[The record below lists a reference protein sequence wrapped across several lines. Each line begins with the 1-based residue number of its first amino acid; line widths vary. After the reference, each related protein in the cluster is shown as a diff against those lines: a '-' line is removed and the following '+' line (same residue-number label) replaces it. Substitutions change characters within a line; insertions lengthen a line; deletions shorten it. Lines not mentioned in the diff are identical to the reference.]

1 MSRNFTAYDVTG
13 FLNDSIGTFINE
25 IEDLVIQMQETD
37 DYNERVKLTGEIQ
50 YIIDQCNNVLR

>member
-25 IEDLVIQMQETD
+25 IEDLAIKMRETN
-37 DYNERVKLTGEIQ
+37 DYNERVKLTDEIQ
-50 YIIDQCNNVLR
+50 HIIDQCNNVLR